1 MDPDMNKYDLEHVVN
16 EHPLMS
22 KEEWAGIYDRA
33 WHVYYSWEHIE
44 TLIKRAVAT
53 GIKPARLSSMI
64 FQFYAGYLYERVH
77 PLQTGVFRR
86 KVRTH
91 RRYGMPLENP
101 FVFYPRRVAE
111 IVWTYSRG
119 FLFVLKLMR
128 LRKRL
133 QHDPEVKNYTD
144 LAITPVDDGLTEHL
158 EMFEVT
164 DAARTSVAKTKAR
177 TETIRKARQKIPVE
191 VGA

>member
-1 MDPDMNKYDLEHVVN
+1 M
-16 EHPLMS
+16 
-22 KEEWAGIYDRA
+22 
-33 WHVYYSWEHIE
+33 
-44 TLIKRAVAT
+44 KRAVAT

-64 FQFYAGYLYERVH
+64 FQFYASYVYERVH

-91 RRYGMPLENP
+91 RRSGLPLENP
-101 FVFYPRRVAE
+101 LVFYPRRAAE
-111 IVWTYSRG
+111 IVSTYLRG
-119 FLFVLKLMR
+119 FLYVLKLMR

-144 LAITPVDDGLTEHL
+144 LAITPVEDGLTEHL
-158 EMFEVT
+158 EMFEAT
-164 DAARTSVAKTKAR
+164 DAARASVAKTKAR

-191 VGA
+191 VGASAG